1 MPELRPAVYS
11 LIDRDISRALSTI
24 EQVTPEQVPRKD
36 GARVPENSVTEFTPA
51 QEKAIQ
57 DALKGKEIPHGTP
70 VSLHDAIVKDYT
82 GRTPAAQA
90 STLIITH
97 LNADRRA
104 LNGLIH
110 DARVQNGEVSKEE
123 VTLSVLVTS
132 NIRDGELRKL
142 STGSEH
148 QGQWLFWI
156 TPTSGLRASIR
167 RTSSSPLR
175 TMRVTFVFSLSPGGL
190 SGGRHALS
198 PGAHHRLTG

>member
-1 MPELRPAVYS
+1 VPELRPAVYS
-11 LIDRDISRALSTI
+11 LIDRDVSRALSTI

-36 GARVPENSVTEFTPA
+36 GAWVPENSVTEFTPA

-57 DALKGKEIPHGTP
+57 DALKEGKEIPPGTP

-90 STLIITH
+90 NTLIITH

-110 DARVQNGEVSKEE
+110 DARVQNGEVSKDE
-123 VTLSVLVTS
+123 VTLPVLVTS

-142 STGSEH
+142 STWSEH
-148 QGQWLFWI
+148 QAQWLFSI
-156 TPTSGLRASIR
+156 TRISALRASIKK
-167 RTSSSPLR
+167 TSSSP
-175 TMRVTFVFSLSPGGL
+175 
-190 SGGRHALS
+190 
-198 PGAHHRLTG
+198 